1 MLKQRIITA
10 IWLIPLVFG
19 AIFGLP
25 TEYFSW
31 ALLGVFL
38 IAGKEWGRI
47 IDSQCEMTQWSFTIT
62 IGVLLIALNLFVPAD
77 EIWLRGMMHPIFLGV
92 IAMGGIWWLI
102 SFFMVITYPKSA
114 GFWQKSHM
122 LKSMFGQLT
131 LIPCFVS
138 LLSLKALSSDAA
150 PYFGGTLVFLV
161 MLVVWATDSGAYFAG
176 KSFGKHKLMP
186 NVSPAKTVEGLIGGL
201 LASMLIVAGVMY
213 FSPEQEL
220 GLLIAV
226 TLFTALASAVG
237 DLSESMFKRVA
248 NIKDSG
254 TILPGHGGILDRI
267 DSLTAALPVFTLI
280 YIAFWM

>member
-10 IWLIPLVFG
+10 IWLIPLVLG

-38 IAGKEWGRI
+38 IAAKEWGRI
-47 IDSQCEMTQWSFTIT
+47 IDSRCEMTQWSFTVT
-62 IGVLLIALNLFVPAD
+62 IGVLLTALNLMVSAD
-77 EIWLRGMMHPIFLGV
+77 EIWHRGMLHPIFLAV
-92 IAMGGIWWLI
+92 ILIGGFWWFM
-102 SFFMVITYPKSA
+102 SFIMVLSFPKSA
-114 GFWQKSHM
+114 RFWEKSHM

-138 LLSLKALSSDAA
+138 LLTLKALSTQAS
-150 PYFGGTLVFLV
+150 PYYGGTLVFLV

-176 KSFGKHKLMP
+176 KKFGKRKLMP
-186 NVSPAKTVEGLIGGL
+186 NVSPAKTIEGLLGGL
-201 LASMLIVAGVMY
+201 LTTMLVVAGVMY
-213 FSPEQEL
+213 FSPEQEV

-248 NIKDSG
+248 KIKDSG
-254 TILPGHGGILDRI
+254 TILPGHGGVLDRI